1 MADEGGGGWMK
12 ARRLPMVLGTVL
24 ATLIIALPAMPVV
37 AMIVRDSRPIGP
49 DQAEAR
55 SLIEARGREVADAW
69 RSMPSK
75 YRRNGFVPLQD
86 LTMPPVGIPE
96 LLYDDV
102 LIGAYRLHTELP
114 QLPAATG
121 QVRFSDAEPMA
132 VPLVAAGQAFS
143 EINTV
148 CAEERPVM
156 EPGQPDRT
164 GNVCGLPVTA
174 AQLGEVPMQTARGP
188 AIVPAWLFTVPGLPG
203 PVARVAVSTEAI
215 TRLGPRV
222 PPASSDLRTVLQPP
236 LIVDHVY
243 GATVHFWFDGACH
256 EVVGAVAHETADV
269 VVLGVQVERP
279 RRGGAC
285 LTVVWPR
292 QVNVTLDAPVG
303 RRVLLGSNGVL
314 APYATAHQRQELL
327 ARYG

>member
-1 MADEGGGGWMK
+1 MK

-156 EPGQPDRT
+156 EPGQPDRS
-164 GNVCGLPVTA
+164 GN
-174 AQLGEVPMQTARGP
+174 
-188 AIVPAWLFTVPGLPG
+188 
-203 PVARVAVSTEAI
+203 
-215 TRLGPRV
+215 
-222 PPASSDLRTVLQPP
+222 
-236 LIVDHVY
+236 VY